1 MPKAIGRA
9 YPLGVPDP
17 DTASLAP
24 AAHPGSPSL
33 RYPDFDAV
41 LFDAGG
47 VLVLPDPEMIRS
59 RLAHLGVAPDDEA
72 CRNAHYA
79 GMREL
84 DRLGEPDW
92 PAVDRVIAGLLGV
105 ADEHF
110 EQAVEELEK
119 VYLKD
124 RWVPVA
130 GAAAALAALSEQ
142 GITLG
147 VVSNATGTMEQ
158 MLLDHRICGV
168 VDDPEPDAEA
178 PLPRVAVIIDSHV
191 VGVEKP
197 DPRIFDIALQAI
209 GLPAESCAFVGDTVH
224 FDVHGARAAGLHPVH
239 LDPYGLCPDDDHDHI
254 TALGELAGG
263 SADS

>member
-9 YPLGVPDP
+9 YSLRVPDP
-17 DTASLAP
+17 DTASPAP
-24 AAHPGSPSL
+24 TGRSGPAPL

-72 CRNAHYA
+72 CRSAHYA

-84 DRLGEPDW
+84 DRLGEADW
-92 PAVDRVIAGLLGV
+92 PVVDRLLAGLLGV
-105 ADEHF
+105 ADEHL
-110 EQAVEELEK
+110 EQAVEQLEK
-119 VYLKD
+119 VYLND

-130 GAAAALAALSEQ
+130 GAAAALTALSAQ

-158 MLLDHRICGV
+158 MLLHHRICGV
-168 VDDPEPDAEA
+168 VDDPEPEADA
-178 PLPRVAVIIDSHV
+178 PLPRVAVIVDSHV

-197 DPRIFDIALQAI
+197 DPRIFDIALEAI

-239 LDPYGLCPDDDHDHI
+239 LDPYGLCPHGDHDHI
-254 TALGELAGG
+254 AALGELAGATAT
-263 SADS
+263 S